1 MKEPGRERAEGAT
14 QVTRGRQQV
23 LAVLVTLGG
32 SIVVVALLGGSP
44 LPAMIVQLVVLALLG
59 YQTMRGVGWARWVL
73 VALTGLAALGNG
85 YAGLESYG
93 ADGIGWIVNASLAAI
108 YLWCAA
114 VLVLSEA
121 VVAFQAAARARGA
134 APPPAP

>member
-1 MKEPGRERAEGAT
+1 MKGPASEPAGGQAA
-14 QVTRGRQQV
+14 RGRQQV

-59 YQTMRGVGWARWVL
+59 YQTMRGVAWARWVL
-73 VALTGLAALGNG
+73 VALTALAALGNG
-85 YAGLESYG
+85 YAGLGSYG

-108 YLWCAA
+108 YVWCAA
-114 VLVLSEA
+114 VLVLSKA
-121 VVAFQAAARARGA
+121 IVASQAAAGA
-134 APPPAP
+134 SADPPPPAP